1 MLFDIQEIPSAQ
13 WQSPQVDITKEEYV
27 ALIKKAELA
36 NEDPTK
42 IIIPT
47 RAAQVIAEVVIDK
60 PSTSTMKR

>member
-13 WQSPQVDITKEEYV
+13 WQSPQVNITKDEYV

-42 IIIPT
+42 VIVPT
-47 RAAQVIAEVVIDK
+47 KAEEVIAEVVVEK

>member
-42 IIIPT
+42 VIVPA
-47 RAAQVIAEVVIDK
+47 RAAEIIAEVVIDK